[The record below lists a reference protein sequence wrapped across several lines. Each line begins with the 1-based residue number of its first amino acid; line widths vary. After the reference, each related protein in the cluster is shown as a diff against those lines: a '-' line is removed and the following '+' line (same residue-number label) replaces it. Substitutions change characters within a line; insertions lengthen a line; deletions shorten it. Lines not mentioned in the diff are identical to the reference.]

1 MIQERVTK
9 GKRKSHSQIPRNG
22 GTAHHIGPHG
32 EASGLVRRQKVG
44 ENMGKKLFCG
54 FHRKRGRVNRLQ
66 WERQGK

>member
-1 MIQERVTK
+1 MVRHTETEMRVVK
-9 GKRKSHSQIPRNG
+9 GKKKSHLQIPRNG

-32 EASGLVRRQKVG
+32 EASGSVRRQKVG

-54 FHRKRGRVNRLQ
+54 FHGNK